1 MNKFIVS
8 GIGPSNGGVGRLMYS
23 LSEMGREK
31 GYQIIT
37 KRNEVSLKKLFKD
50 RMIIRL
56 LMEPII
62 RLGASILFSF
72 KVASLKHSVILFVH
86 PQFAGYPLL
95 FRLLKSR
102 NKVFL
107 YVMDNSFFCI
117 ESYNYDRLNKHEC
130 LKCVASINSC
140 YDFCKPFPNKKLSKS
155 TNLNYLKI
163 LREMNHKIIFLAQN
177 ENQKK
182 LISEHFG
189 IDCKVKVVGM
199 DTGEFSGP
207 NVGYEKKETIKY
219 DIVFHG
225 STVYAKGIEFF
236 VDLSINLPEFIFF
249 VPDSKA
255 NVERL
260 LAQKISNKNIHFV
273 DCNWETG
280 LKSIVTNASLV
291 LVPSLW
297 SAPIEGAL
305 IKSILINGN
314 VGVIKSLY
322 GYASEIAQEAQL
334 LVLENNIKNASKKI
348 QQFLSKK
355 NYSTIKQ
362 KEWTAEFL
370 RTNNLNNLFNLIDIE
385 VRLNP

>member
-8 GIGPSNGGVGRLMYS
+8 GIAPSAGGVGRLMYS
-23 LSEMGREK
+23 LSELGSER
-31 GYQIIT
+31 GYRLIT

-50 RMIIRL
+50 RSIIRL

-72 KVASLKHSVILFVH
+72 RVASLKRSIVLFVH
-86 PQFAGYPLL
+86 PQFAGYSLL

-117 ESYNYDRLNKHEC
+117 ESYNYDRLKKHEC
-130 LKCVASINSC
+130 LKCIASINSC

-155 TNLNYLKI
+155 TNLNYLKT
-163 LREMNHKIIFLAQN
+163 LREMNNKIIFLAQN
-177 ENQKK
+177 ENQRK
-182 LISEHFG
+182 LISDHFG

-199 DTGEFSGP
+199 DTGEFSGF
-207 NVGYEKKETIKY
+207 NVRNETKENTKY

-225 STVYAKGIEFF
+225 STVHAKGIEFF

-249 VPDSKA
+249 VPDSKN

-260 LAQKISNKNIHFV
+260 LAKKILNKNIHFIE
-273 DCNWETG
+273 CNWETG

-305 IKSILINGN
+305 IKSILLNGN

-322 GYASEIAQEAQL
+322 GYASEIVQEAQL
-334 LVLENNIKNASKKI
+334 LELENNIKNASKKI
-348 QQFLSKK
+348 QQFLGEKNKSK
-355 NYSTIKQ
+355 TKQ
-362 KEWTAEFL
+362 KVWATQFL
-370 RTNNLNNLFNLIDIE
+370 RTNKLNNLFNLIDRE
-385 VRLNP
+385 VRMNP